1 MASSG
6 GRHVFLVLLCLVAA
20 SCAPRKA
27 TDFDHALAG
36 LKDEHWQLRAAAAS
50 GLGQLGGAGA
60 IPPLR
65 AALADDSG
73 EVRAAALMS
82 LGRVGAR
89 AALDD
94 VHDRMM
100 NDKDPQV
107 VVQAIFAL
115 SALTS
120 GGDAERQRD
129 VDRLVEKLSDDDRYV
144 ESAARRVLFKLESKD
159 ELVTM
164 IRQDLRSRQT
174 AIRTRASGLASA
186 LALPELAG
194 WEENLVTDPEPEV
207 REYAFEA
214 VLQNL
219 DKGHIFVLLRGLHDE
234 DPNVR
239 VASAVGLED
248 LADPSAVSPL
258 EAAAGGDEEAEV
270 RLAAATALASYRH
283 IPGSALPGLWHFESI
298 SDRLGLDPSGVCTLT
313 RTFTVLVDRSPE
325 AIDKLKIL
333 LPSAFPEVDRV
344 ADAEGQPLIFTLEW
358 KDGLRQVVFDVAPI
372 ETGVPSAFTL
382 SARSAR
388 PLSAQGPRDLL
399 VTYAPGPFQANVAA
413 LHVALAGSPAFDR
426 NNVSPADAENL
437 VVRFTTAAPAGK
449 RPVVPAKTYSRAG
462 DLTTA
467 AFVVAMILA
476 CLAAAIVRLR
486 RTLGERAD
494 RAILVA
500 VLTAGALVF
509 LTPILLED
517 NLPYYALARSAVF
530 DGDLDRVNEYTELNQ
545 NEAYAPRNRDP
556 QDPVFASLATTPF
569 IAVAHGLTGVLNA
582 LSPEHAPNGVS
593 FPYLFLTALGD
604 FGFVLIGCLACFSL
618 VERRVGGRYALFAV
632 LSVVA
637 GTNLVLFAYAW
648 TGSSFQ
654 PSFMLFAVFL
664 NYWDKTRD
672 DRGPAGWLGA
682 GVLLGLLG
690 MTRTLNWGFVV
701 LPFLDWCAIAL
712 SKFEKKGGRG
722 LQRHVGLGA
731 LFVSGM
737 ALGFA
742 PQLLVQRL
750 VDNTWLVDAYGVGT
764 GRFSGLR
771 EHLWGLFLA
780 VPDGLLLAMPLFALA
795 LIGLVPL
802 VRFDRRLGLLVAAT
816 LALQLLAIAAYE
828 IYWGYFLYG
837 TPYLVPCT
845 PLFCLAMAA
854 LMRTVH
860 TRWRRFGPMVLWGAV
875 GCCTVRNG
883 WCMVRQLADKMIGDW
898 QQYLGIVDVA
908 HTLLMLGRKFDVNML
923 HQSSEFC
930 CLVRELTGAVRGRDF
945 GQLLTALFFA
955 SLVVVPVLLAVP
967 IVARIRGF
975 WARLSGQTRLRVAG
989 TAAALV
995 WIATMGWIV
1004 SLAGHT
1010 DLEYGYRIR
1019 QRDVRKRE
1027 PAIEHLLPGQSFTW
1041 EIHSANPSDRFSVI
1055 TFMDGAI
1062 DVATGEKVA
1071 TVELA
1076 AGDARYPFDLRA
1088 GIDTAD
1094 FAVDR
1099 PESKAVR
1106 AHTAPLDRAL
1116 FSWRVGDDS
1125 SRFYTARA
1133 YGRVMMASVPARK
1146 TTLTVTSTLT
1156 HGAIDV
1162 VVATSREPKLPGN
1175 GRLRAWV
1182 ADR

>member
-1 MASSG
+1 MAK
-6 GRHVFLVLLCLVAA
+6 RVLFLGLCLVAA
-20 SCAPRKA
+20 SCTTRPTA
-27 TDFDHALAG
+27 D
-36 LKDEHWQLRAAAAS
+36 LKDEHWQLRVAAAES
-50 GLGQLGGAGA
+50 LGRVGGERAVS
-60 IPPLR
+60 PLR
-65 AALADDSG
+65 AVLADDSG
-73 EVRAAALMS
+73 EVRAAALMA
-82 LGRVGAR
+82 LGRLGAR

-94 VHDRMM
+94 VRDRMM

-144 ESAARRVLFKLESKD
+144 ESAARRVLFRLESKD

-164 IRQDLRSRQT
+164 IRQDLRSRQP

-194 WEENLVTDPEPEV
+194 WELNLVNDPEPEV
-207 REYAFEA
+207 RKYAYES

-219 DKGHIFVLLRGLHDE
+219 DTSHVVVLLKGLYDE

-239 VASAVGLED
+239 VAAAVGLED
-248 LADPSAVSPL
+248 LPDPAVISPL
-258 EAAAGGDEEAEV
+258 QTAAGGDEEPEV
-270 RLAAATALASYRH
+270 RLAAATALAAHLH
-283 IPGSALPGLWHFESI
+283 IPGSALPGLWHFEKI
-298 SDRLGLDPSGVCTLT
+298 ADNLGLDSAGACTLT
-313 RTFTVLVDRSPE
+313 RTFTLLIDRSPE
-325 AIDKLKIL
+325 AIDNLKIL

-344 ADAEGQPLIFTLEW
+344 ADAEGHPLPFTLEW

-372 ETGVPSAFTL
+372 ETGVPATFTFD
-382 SARSAR
+382 ARSAR
-388 PLSAQGPRDLL
+388 PLSAGGAHELL
-399 VTYAPGPFQANVAA
+399 VNFAPGPFQANVAA
-413 LHVALAGSPAFDR
+413 LHVDLAGSKAFDR
-426 NNVSPADAENL
+426 KDLSSHEAESL
-437 VVRFTTAAPAGK
+437 VVQFAIAAPDGK
-449 RPVVPAKTYSRAG
+449 QPLVPSRSYSRAG

-467 AFVVAMILA
+467 AFVVVAILL
-476 CLAAAIVRLR
+476 CLAAVVVRLR
-486 RTLGERAD
+486 RMLGERAD

-500 VLTAGALVF
+500 VLTAGALVL
-509 LTPILLED
+509 LTPILVED

-530 DGDLDRVNEYTELNQ
+530 DGDFDRVNEYTELNQ
-545 NEAYAPRNRDP
+545 NQAYAPRNRDP
-556 QDPVFASLATTPF
+556 QDPVLASLVSTPF
-569 IAVAHGLTGVLNA
+569 IAAAHGLTLGLNA
-582 LSPEHAPNGVS
+582 LAPEHAPNGVS
-593 FPYLFLTALGD
+593 FPYLFVTALGD

-654 PSFMLFAVFL
+654 PSFMLLAVFL

-672 DRGPAGWLGA
+672 NRGPAGWLGA

-690 MTRTLNWGFVV
+690 MTRTLNWGFAV
-701 LPFLDWCAIAL
+701 LPFLDWCTTAV
-712 SKFEKKGGRG
+712 SKFEKKRDRG
-722 LQRHVGLGA
+722 LDRHVGLGA
-731 LFVSGM
+731 LLVGGM
-737 ALGFA
+737 VLGFT

-750 VDNTWLVDAYGVGT
+750 VDNTWIVDAYGVGT

-771 EHLWGLFLA
+771 EHLWGLFLN

-795 LIGLVPL
+795 LIGLWPL

-845 PLFCLAMAA
+845 PVFCLAMAA
-854 LMRTVH
+854 LMRQVH
-860 TRWRRFGPMVLWGAV
+860 TRWRRFGPMVLWGVVA
-875 GCCTVRNG
+875 CCAARNG

-898 QQYLGIVDVA
+898 QQHLGIVDVA

-930 CLVRELTGAVRGRDF
+930 CLVRELTGAVRARDV
-945 GQLLTALFFA
+945 GQLLTALFWA

-967 IVARIRGF
+967 IVARFRDF
-975 WARLSGQTRLRVAG
+975 YARLSERQQLRIAG

-995 WIATMGWIV
+995 WVATMGWIV
-1004 SLAGHT
+1004 SLGGHT

-1041 EIHSANPSDRFSVI
+1041 EIESANPSDRFSVI

-1106 AHTAPLDRAL
+1106 AHTAPLDRAF
-1116 FSWRVGDDS
+1116 FSWRVRDDS

-1133 YGRVMMASVPARK
+1133 YGRVMMAKVPARK

-1175 GRLRAWV
+1175 GNLRAWV